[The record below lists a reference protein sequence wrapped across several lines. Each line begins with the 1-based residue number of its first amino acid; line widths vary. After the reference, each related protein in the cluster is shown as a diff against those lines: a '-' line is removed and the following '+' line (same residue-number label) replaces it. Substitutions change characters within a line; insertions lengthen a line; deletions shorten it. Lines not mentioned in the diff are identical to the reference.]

1 MGNDINSK
9 QEIAANSSPGMLVDS
24 IILNLQ
30 NLIGN
35 LCTCRR
41 VRPHKDF
48 SLSEEGVKSCQDTHL
63 AEARCQ
69 KIDIRHFGATI
80 KRTQA

>member
-1 MGNDINSK
+1 MGNDINSM
-9 QEIAANSSPGMLVDS
+9 QEFAADSLPEMLVDS

-35 LCTCRR
+35 LCTCHR

-48 SLSEEGVKSCQDTHL
+48 SLSEEDVKPCQDTHL

-69 KIDIRHFGATI
+69 KIDIRHFGVTI